1 MTRMAKFLADI
12 RTFPA
17 DAALGYRHEG
27 LRGAWK
33 ALAAR
38 TLHRVVRTGRL
49 VVFAH
54 PVGSHTEDTA
64 LPQGVRIAR
73 ATEQDVPALSAL
85 VGQREVIRF
94 HDLIASGRHCL
105 IAWRDEQPVGYTWV
119 SAGIGP
125 DVSLWPLPFQFPSD
139 AAYLWNLYVLPSER
153 SSGIGTALARAR
165 LQLARELGFREGWR
179 MVAPTN
185 RASLRTVQ
193 KSGPPGTRVIG
204 ELNFVQLLGRTWGR
218 FRPHAASSAGT
229 T

>member
-1 MTRMAKFLADI
+1 MSRLGNYLADI

-27 LRGAWK
+27 VRGAWK
-33 ALAAR
+33 ALATR

-54 PVGSHTEDTA
+54 PVGSHTEDAA
-64 LPQGVRIAR
+64 LPSGVRIAR
-73 ATEQDVPALSAL
+73 ATERDVPALSAL
-85 VGQREVIRF
+85 VGQREVTRF
-94 HDLIASGRHCL
+94 RDLIARGRHCL
-105 IAWRDEQPVGYTWV
+105 IAWRNEQPVGYTWV

-125 DVSLWPLPFQFPSD
+125 DVSVWPLPFQFPSD

-165 LQLARELGFREGWR
+165 LQLARELGFKEGWR

-193 KSGPPGTRVIG
+193 KSGPGTRVVG

-218 FRPHAASSAGT
+218 FRPHAAISAGT
-229 T
+229 N